1 MSAGSIAVAFA
12 LSSLLFA
19 GILDVLFKRY
29 ARRERSRG
37 MYVSGI
43 GLVWGGI
50 QLLVLTVQGQ
60 PLILD
65 PQTLSFGLAAGL
77 MVLLSNLL
85 LIESLTHLD
94 VSIGSTIYRLNTV
107 GVVILSFLFLAE
119 GLGTFKLLGIGFSVA
134 AALLLFQHPRTDT
147 DARMLSIYFWVAVLA
162 SVLRAG
168 FGVTSKAGLL
178 HGANASS
185 MMAIAAACWVLG
197 GFLYALLR
205 ERRVRV
211 TRDKLVYAGLS
222 GVVVFLVVNTLLLAL
237 QYGEA
242 SVVAPIA
249 NLSFVVALALSVA
262 TRMERLTPRKCGAVA
277 CASISIALLARVL

>member
-1 MSAGSIAVAFA
+1 
-12 LSSLLFA
+12 
-19 GILDVLFKRY
+19 
-29 ARRERSRG
+29 

-43 GLVWGGI
+43 GLVWGGV

-119 GLGTFKLLGIGFSVA
+119 GLGAFKLLGIGFSVA
-134 AALLLFQHPRTDT
+134 AALLLFHRPRTDT
-147 DARMLSIYFWVAVLA
+147 DARMLSRFFWVVVLA
-162 SVLRAG
+162 SMLRAG

-178 HGANASS
+178 HGANASG

-211 TRDKLVYAGLS
+211 TRVKLVYAGLS
-222 GVVVFLVVNTLLLAL
+222 GLVVFLVVNTLLLAL

-249 NLSFVVALALSVA
+249 NLSFVVALAFSVA
-262 TRMERLTPRKCGAVA
+262 TRMERLTLRKSGAVA
-277 CASISIALLARVL
+277 CASVSIALLAQVL